1 MNKLKCYILGMVTI
15 VVAMPIMEQ
24 IAEIICGSLEILKGK
39 NTKKILKI
47 NKEIED
53 LQMQLEPLEPINT
66 NWIGFEIPSQDNYDE
81 DWEEYNKNK
90 KNKIG
95 FI

>member
-15 VVAMPIMEQ
+15 VVAIPIIEQ
-24 IAEIICGSLEILKGK
+24 ITEIVCGGLEVLKGK
-39 NTKKILKI
+39 NTKKVMQI

-53 LQMQLEPLEPINT
+53 LQMQLEPINT
-66 NWIGFEIPSQDNYDE
+66 NCIGFKVPNQEEYYED
-81 DWEEYNKNK
+81 DWEEEN

-95 FI
+95 FR

>member
-24 IAEIICGSLEILKGK
+24 IAEIICGSLEILKDK
-39 NTKKILKI
+39 NIKKILKI

-53 LQMQLEPLEPINT
+53 LQIQLEPINT
-66 NWIGFEIPSQDNYDE
+66 NCIGFEIPSQDNYDE

>member
-24 IAEIICGSLEILKGK
+24 IADIVCGYLEILKGK
-39 NTKKILKI
+39 NTKKVLKI

-53 LQMQLEPLEPINT
+53 LQMQLEPINT
-66 NWIGFEIPSQDNYDE
+66 NCIGFEVPNQEEYEDDE
-81 DWEEYNKNK
+81 WEED

-95 FI
+95 FR

>member
-39 NTKKILKI
+39 NAKKILKI

-53 LQMQLEPLEPINT
+53 LQIQLEPINT
-66 NWIGFEIPSQDNYDE
+66 NCIGFEIPSQDNYNE

>member
-39 NTKKILKI
+39 NTKKILTI

-53 LQMQLEPLEPINT
+53 LQI
-66 NWIGFEIPSQDNYDE
+66 
-81 DWEEYNKNK
+81 
-90 KNKIG
+90 
-95 FI
+95 

>member
-24 IAEIICGSLEILKGK
+24 IAEIIYGSLEILKGK
-39 NTKKILKI
+39 NAKKILKI

-53 LQMQLEPLEPINT
+53 LQMQLEPINT
-66 NWIGFEIPSQDNYDE
+66 NCIGFEIPSQDNYDE

>member
-15 VVAMPIMEQ
+15 VVAMPIIEQ
-24 IAEIICGSLEILKGK
+24 ITEIVCGGLEVLKGK
-39 NTKKILKI
+39 NTKKVMQI

-53 LQMQLEPLEPINT
+53 LQMQLEPINT
-66 NWIGFEIPSQDNYDE
+66 NCIGFKVPNQEEYYED
-81 DWEEYNKNK
+81 DWEEEN

-95 FI
+95 FR

>member
-53 LQMQLEPLEPINT
+53 LQIQLEPINT
-66 NWIGFEIPSQDNYDE
+66 NCIGFEIPSQDNYDE

>member
-1 MNKLKCYILGMVTI
+1 MNKLKCYIFGMMTVI
-15 VVAMPIMEQ
+15 LAIPIIEQ
-24 IAEIICGSLEILKGK
+24 ITEIVCGGLEVLKGK
-39 NTKKILKI
+39 NTKKVMQI

-53 LQMQLEPLEPINT
+53 LQMQLEPINT
-66 NWIGFEIPSQDNYDE
+66 NCIGFEIPSQDNYDE